1 MIPLQMMRACRA
13 MTGRHRALSASM
25 DAYPLP
31 VPSDTFRHRATT
43 PLDVDTVWAQLQQP
57 EKWKAMGGIDEIHD
71 PRTEAELLEG
81 FAFTSRIA
89 GTAYRGR
96 ATTIEAIHRE
106 KMVVDVDTSELKAV
120 LTVELVPIDT
130 STQLDVTMRL
140 SSKSFLASMM
150 WGLVSSTVGAGLPQR
165 TAEMIAAF
173 E

>member
-1 MIPLQMMRACRA
+1 MEKCDVPFP
-13 MTGRHRALSASM
+13 
-25 DAYPLP
+25 AYPPL
-31 VPSDTFRHRATT
+31 VPSDVFRHSATT
-43 PLDVDTVWAQLQQP
+43 PVELDSVWVQLQDP

-71 PRTEAELLEG
+71 PRIEEDLLKG

-96 ATTIEAIHRE
+96 ATTTEAVHLER
-106 KMVVDVDTSELKAV
+106 MVVDVDTSELKAL
-120 LTVELVPIDT
+120 LTVDLKPIDA

-150 WGLVSSTVGAGLPQR
+150 WGLVASTVGSGLPQR